1 MEDVFELAVLKV
13 KQNSF
18 TNDKG
23 EVFPY
28 KTYFVTIS
36 GHNIPLYPKN
46 EDKKYFN
53 LLVENYF
60 KEMGE

>member
-1 MEDVFELAVLKV
+1 MEDVIELAVLKV
-13 KQNSF
+13 KQKDF

-23 EVFPY
+23 EKVRY
-28 KTYFVTIS
+28 NNYFVTVG
-36 GHNIPLYPKN
+36 GHNVSLYPKN

-53 LLVENYF
+53 LLVENYL